1 MIRLP
6 DSRTRRPDGPGATAL
21 SRLTARIRGRQLSPV
36 VETAIV
42 VLPSALELL
51 TILSFATA
59 WEFAWHTATV
69 AALLLRRR
77 WPLLVFFL
85 TLPVA
90 FNGFLLIAPL
100 AALYQ
105 VARQVR
111 RRRTIV
117 FCVLLLFA
125 AGLGPWLPTEEEP
138 FNFED
143 ALFGLLSAAMLSAG
157 PAAMGR
163 LVRTRRELS
172 DRIAELARTQER
184 ERELLAERAVV
195 EERARLAREMHD
207 LVSHQVSMI
216 SMQAG
221 ALQVTSTEPGSQEI
235 GRTIH
240 GLSVSTLEELRHLV
254 GVLRTPRGPQGLG
267 EVAALVESS
276 GLNARLE
283 RAAELDELDEV
294 AAPDEAGGVA
304 GWPESVGEAAY
315 RTVQEALTN
324 VRKYA
329 PDAAVT
335 VTLAVE
341 RDGPD
346 GARRALLV
354 EVANTRPGRATTCE
368 LPTGGHGLT
377 GLRERAAL
385 LGGELSA
392 GETADGGFVVRA
404 LLPVSL
410 PGPRTADRSEA
421 PASFPEPADAHRE

>member
-1 MIRLP
+1 MFRLP
-6 DSRTRRPDGPGATAL
+6 DSRTRRPDGPAATTL
-21 SRLTARIRGRQLSPV
+21 SRLTTHIRGPRLSPG
-36 VETAIV
+36 VETTIV

-90 FNGFLLIAPL
+90 FNGFLLLAPL

-105 VARQVR
+105 VARQIR

-117 FCVLLLFA
+117 LCVLLLFA

-157 PAAMGR
+157 PAAMGL

-207 LVSHQVSMI
+207 LVSHQVGMI

-240 GLSVSTLEELRHLV
+240 GLSVSTLQELRHLV
-254 GVLRTPRGPQGLG
+254 GVLRTPRDPRGLA
-267 EVAALVESS
+267 EVASLVEAS
-276 GLNARLE
+276 GLDARLE
-283 RAAELDELDEV
+283 RAAELDELI
-294 AAPDEAGGVA
+294 EADGLA
-304 GWPESVGEAAY
+304 HWPESVGQAAY

-341 RDGPD
+341 HGGPD
-346 GARRALLV
+346 DERRALLV
-354 EVANTRPGRATTCE
+354 EVANTRPARPADCE

-385 LGGELSA
+385 LGGELTA

-404 LLPVSL
+404 SLPVDL
-410 PGPRTADRSEA
+410 PGPSTTVRSQS
-421 PASFPEPADAHRE
+421 PPSSPESVDAHRA